1 MTIFSQNYE
10 KCYNIPHLLA
20 YFYECFR
27 KNGHEN
33 RVFLPENQHQKSLM
47 LYRRSFDKKKSSKS
61 QCSHFFWGEGH
72 FDKNGVEGGGC
83 ILTNTH
89 IFV

>member
-10 KCYNIPHLLA
+10 KCYNITHLLA

-47 LYRRSFDKKKSSKS
+47 LYRRSFDKKNH
-61 QCSHFFWGEGH
+61 QNHNVLIFFGERGILT
-72 FDKNGVEGGGC
+72 KMGWRGGGV
-83 ILTNTH
+83 
-89 IFV
+89 F